1 MLSLLD
7 FDPPREHSLLPFWFW
22 NDNLHPEEL
31 IRQIDDFESR
41 GVFGFVLHPR
51 VGLPH
56 DLGWMSDAL
65 LACMRLALDEARQRG
80 MQVILYDEG
89 MYPSGSA
96 SGHVVARDVGHRC
109 RCLDR
114 IRAGQAV
121 PADATVVAEI
131 PDRHGDRWAIIDRPV
146 DAVIRGLH
154 YRDEAA
160 WSGRPED
167 EPAEDEPPA
176 ADILNP
182 AAVRSFID
190 LVYERYFSE
199 FGEFFGSTVTG
210 IFTDEPGL
218 LGRCREVGV
227 RPGTTGIL
235 DHVHRLLGRDLT
247 AALNGLWDDGEPD
260 APRVQSD
267 YHRAVRQRTEETYY
281 RQLSDWCAAHRV
293 DLCGH
298 PGQPTDLGQ
307 QRWFQ
312 VPGQDLVWRS
322 VLPDSPTAVE
332 GREST
337 QAKCSSSAAL
347 HLGRRFNSNECFGAY
362 GQGFDEREMLG
373 LANWCFVRGVNRLYP
388 HAFYY
393 SVRGPRAY
401 ERPPDVGP
409 NSPWWDRYRPF
420 ARGCQWLCWLN
431 TDSRHVCSVTIL
443 GDSNALPWAAARVLF
458 EHQIDFTY
466 LEARHLREEA
476 TVDADGLHLA
486 GMHYDVLI
494 VDAQLPPPREVLD
507 PLRPL
512 AAAGRVVT
520 YGAGN
525 SAAEIAASVGAP
537 EPSRSP
543 AQLVEAIRARTGP
556 DLVLAE
562 PEPALRVRH
571 VVKDGVH
578 AWLLANECYRTL
590 HVVAEVP
597 VAGERLLLDPWT
609 GATTPLPRGAELVIS
624 PASSVVVQIS

>member
-1 MLSLLD
+1 VATLVD
-7 FDPPREHSLLPFWFW
+7 IDPPRVHSLLPFWFW
-22 NDNLHPEEL
+22 NDDLNPIEL
-31 IRQIDDFESR
+31 TRQIEDFESR
-41 GVFGFVLHPR
+41 GVFGFVIHPR
-51 VGLPH
+51 VGLPRH
-56 DLGWMSDAL
+56 LGWMSAGLLGCMHHAL
-65 LACMRLALDEARQRG
+65 GEARRRD

-96 SGHVVARDVGHRC
+96 SGQVVAHDPTFRC

-114 IRAGQAV
+114 V
-121 PADATVVAEI
+121 PVDQRLPAEATVVADV
-131 PDRHGDRWAIIDRPV
+131 PDRNGQRWRIIDRPV

-154 YRDEAA
+154 YRAESA
-160 WSGRPED
+160 WSGRPDD
-167 EPAEDEPPA
+167 EPAEDEPCA

-182 AAVRSFID
+182 AAVASFIE
-190 LVYERYFSE
+190 LVYERYFRE

-235 DHVHRLLGRDLT
+235 EHVHRLTGRDLRLS
-247 AALNGLWDDGEPD
+247 LNGLWDHGEPD
-260 APRVQSD
+260 AARVTSD
-267 YHRAVRQRTEETYY
+267 YLRAVRERTEETYY
-281 RQLSDWCAAHRV
+281 RPLSEWCAAHGV

-307 QRWFQ
+307 ERWFQ

-322 VLPDSPTAVE
+322 VLPDNPSAVE

-362 GQGFDEREMLG
+362 GPDFDEREMVG
-373 LANWCFVRGVNRLYP
+373 LANWCFVRGVNRLHP

-420 ARGCQWLCWLN
+420 ADGCRWLCWLN

-443 GDSNALPWAAARVLF
+443 GYSNALPWAAARVLF

-466 LEARHLREEA
+466 LEDRHLREDA
-476 TVDADGLHLA
+476 AVDADGVHVA
-486 GMHYDVLI
+486 GMHYDALV
-494 VDAQLPPPREVLD
+494 VDCQLPVPQNLFD
-507 PLRPL
+507 TLAPLV
-512 AAAGRVVT
+512 AAGRVLT
-520 YGAGN
+520 YAGAATT
-525 SAAEIAASVGAP
+525 AAETIGPRDAC
-537 EPSRSP
+537 RTP
-543 AQLVEAIRARTGP
+543 AELVTAIRALVDD
-556 DLVLAE
+556 DLTLTE

-571 VVKDGVH
+571 VVKDDAH
-578 AWLLANECYRTL
+578 CWLLANESYRPL
-590 HVVAEVP
+590 HIVP
-597 VAGERLLLDPWT
+597 RVGVAGDRLLLDPWT
-609 GATTPLPRGAELVIS
+609 RTSEPLRQGDALVL
-624 PASSVVVQIS
+624 PAASSAVIQVG

>member
-1 MLSLLD
+1 MGSLLD
-7 FDPPREHSLLPFWFW
+7 VEPPRENSLLPFWFW
-22 NDNLHPEEL
+22 NDALRPEEL

-41 GVFGFVLHPR
+41 GVYGFVLHPR
-51 VGLPH
+51 VGLPR
-56 DLGWMSDAL
+56 DLGFMSDAL
-65 LACMRLALDEARQRG
+65 LDHMRLALDEARRRD

-96 SGHVVARDVGHRC
+96 SGQVVARHAGHRC

-114 IRAGQAV
+114 IRAGEA
-121 PADATVVAEI
+121 PPTDATVVAEI
-131 PDRHGDRWAIIDRPV
+131 PDRHGNHWTIIDRPV

-154 YRDEAA
+154 YSDEAA

-167 EPAEDEPPA
+167 EPLEDEPPA

-182 AAVRSFID
+182 AAVRSFIE
-190 LVYERYFSE
+190 LVYERYFRE

-218 LGRCREVGV
+218 LGRCRETGV

-235 DHVHRLLGRDLT
+235 DHVHRLLGRDI
-247 AALNGLWDDGEPD
+247 AASLNGLWDHDEPD
-260 APRVQSD
+260 SRRVQSD
-267 YHRAVRQRTEETYY
+267 YHRAVRLRAEETYY
-281 RQLSDWCAAHRV
+281 RQLSEWCAAHRV

-362 GQGFDEREMLG
+362 GQEFDDREMLG

-409 NSPWWDRYRPF
+409 NSPWWGRYRPF

-443 GDSNALPWAAARVLF
+443 ADSSALPWAAARVSF
-458 EHQIDFTY
+458 EHQLDFTY
-466 LEARHLREEA
+466 LEARHLGEDA
-476 TVDADGLHLA
+476 TVDSDGLHLA
-486 GMHYDVLI
+486 GMDYGVLI
-494 VDAQLPPPREVLD
+494 IDTQVPPPGAALD
-507 PLRPL
+507 SLQPLV
-512 AAAGRVVT
+512 AAGRVVT
-520 YGAGN
+520 YGADDT
-525 SAAEIAASVGAP
+525 AEEIAASIGAH
-537 EPSRSP
+537 EHCRTP
-543 AQLVEAIRARTGP
+543 AELVAAVRARTDA
-556 DLVLAE
+556 DLVIAE

-571 VVKDGVH
+571 VVKDGAH
-578 AWLLANECYRTL
+578 AWLLANESYRTL
-590 HVVAEVP
+590 HVVPELP
-597 VAGERLLLDPWT
+597 VAGEGFLLDPWT
-609 GATTPLPRGAELVIS
+609 AATRPLLRGAEIVIG
-624 PASSVVVQIS
+624 PASSAVVQIG